1 MDAGVVT
8 TIIVEAATIIGL
20 LIKQSGERKQNA
32 IEQARRDQAIA
43 DELKDIRKDQARME
57 KKIDEHNGYAKM
69 FSEQSENIASIK
81 KDVEWLK
88 RKQVSYKN
96 TPLITEYF
104 FIGCFR
110 QS

>member
-69 FSEQSENIASIK
+69 FSVVI
-81 KDVEWLK
+81 
-88 RKQVSYKN
+88 VSSFA
-96 TPLITEYF
+96 LIIIILLYQNYGK
-104 FIGCFR
+104 I
-110 QS
+110 

>member
-1 MDAGVVT
+1 MDSGAA
-8 TIIVEAATIIGL
+8 TIYCTVIAEAATIIGL
-20 LIKQSGERKQNA
+20 LIKSASERKKNA

-88 RKQVSYKN
+88 KK
-96 TPLITEYF
+96 
-104 FIGCFR
+104 
-110 QS
+110 